1 MVLSTTELRPKAN
14 IAGIQAASL
23 PVYLPNQPD
32 ASLLTAIDILNQE
45 ENDGVPKLTYH
56 PSPPR
61 VACAIHSTQ
70 SSQLLLATSSHSTS
84 SLLITPEAAAAE
96 ACPYLQTYDTFSDR
110 PVAKQALTRTHATDV
125 KIGPSGNPLVEPN
138 IRLLAVSR
146 NGEWLASL
154 DEWSPP
160 VQDTYD
166 HALLDPSTPAPNGRE
181 VFLKFWRKNNAAW
194 ELVTRVDSP
203 HPDIT
208 TTTFNGGA
216 KVLDLVALPS
226 MKNAGFATLAM
237 DGCVRIWKARVRTRG
252 GVVVKHRD
260 LEKGGVKSGEDIV
273 QVNWSC
279 RKVIHFVKGN
289 AISSTSSSGGTLAVS
304 YDGSVLAVAVNV
316 AGATTTTDSPGAL
329 TSSAIYILDPTT
341 GFTLHTLLGLQP
353 GSISSLRIID
363 RYLVIL
369 GTNKLT
375 AFDLVRGCVKW
386 ELPITHLL
394 QNPENPRPEELFMD
408 ADMSKGTIAVGVNF
422 QLASGKKEVTL
433 FGRREENEH
442 CHWGFVLSVFD
453 LAHSKPVPVFRVVRV
468 GVAMS
473 ALKAVPIPSE
483 PAEVDGSTPGV
494 GSGYLYL
501 DSFARVNYLT
511 PSTITVS
518 QPVSI
523 AVEAPP
529 PAQGLSAI
537 YAAPPARE
545 DEEIIPEEV
554 AVDLDMRTPV
564 SSEMLSN
571 VLFEHVGVTSGEGG
585 VVESMQMVYGMMDL
599 AEVFDRVMGLYARP
613 PLQIEGEEEVEREVE
628 MEGMEVDG

>member
-1 MVLSTTELRPKAN
+1 MVLSTSELKPKAS

-32 ASLLTAIDILNQE
+32 ASLLTAVDILKQK
-45 ENDGVPKLTYH
+45 ENDGVSKLTYRT
-56 PSPPR
+56 SPPR
-61 VACAIHSTQ
+61 VPCAIHPTQ
-70 SSQLLLATSSHSTS
+70 SGQLLLATSSHSTC
-84 SLLITPEAAAAE
+84 SLLVTPEAAAAE
-96 ACPYLQTYDTFSDR
+96 PCPYLQTYDTFSDR

-138 IRLLAVSR
+138 VRLLSVSK
-146 NGEWLASL
+146 NGEWLACL

-160 VQDTYD
+160 IQDTYD
-166 HALLDPSTPAPNGRE
+166 HALLDPSTPAQGGRE

-203 HPDIT
+203 HPDVN

-226 MKNAGFATLAM
+226 AKNAGFATLGA

-273 QVNWSC
+273 QVNWGC
-279 RKVIHFVKGN
+279 RKVIHFVKGK
-289 AISSTSSSGGTLAVS
+289 AIAPTFSSGGTLAVS
-304 YDGSVLAVAVNV
+304 HDGSVLAAAVNV
-316 AGATTTTDSPGAL
+316 AEATTTTASRGAL
-329 TSSAIYILDPTT
+329 DNSAIYVLDPAS
-341 GFTLHTLLGLQP
+341 GLTLHTLLGLQP
-353 GSISSLRIID
+353 GIISSLRIID
-363 RYLVIL
+363 RFLLIL
-369 GTNKLT
+369 GTNKLI
-375 AFDLVRGCVKW
+375 AFDLVRGRVKW
-386 ELPITHLL
+386 ELPINNLL
-394 QNPENPRPEELFMD
+394 QRPEAPRPEELFMD
-408 ADMSKGTIAVGVNF
+408 AGMPKGTLAVGVNLE
-422 QLASGKKEVTL
+422 LASGKEEVTL
-433 FGRREENEH
+433 FSRREENKH
-442 CHWGFVLSVFD
+442 CRWGLVLAVFD
-453 LAHSKPVPVFRVVRV
+453 LAHAKPVPVFRTVRV

-473 ALKAVPIPSE
+473 ALKAVPIPTE
-483 PAEVDGSTPGV
+483 AAGVEGSSTGV

-518 QPVSI
+518 QPVSA

-529 PAQGLSAI
+529 AYGLSAI
-537 YAAPPARE
+537 YAAPVRE
-545 DEEIIPEEV
+545 KDEDILPEVE
-554 AVDLDMRTPV
+554 DLDMRTPV

-571 VLFEHVGVTSGEGG
+571 VLFEHIGVTSGEQG

-599 AEVFDRVMGLYARP
+599 AEVFEKVMGLYARP
-613 PLQIEGEEEVEREVE
+613 PLQGNEEEVGRQEEGER
-628 MEGMEVDG
+628 MEVDE